1 MVRLLARLLAA
12 AIRQAL
18 WLFEWAKCSVT
29 QGRGAT
35 PALEV
40 PLAEVLQAA
49 APISQS
55 ERTRPNKTERAN
67 GEHTEIYKSEERTGE
82 SVTDFGRRRRATA
95 DSQADR
101 YERVEVNR
109 RCSNRRLARLLSRPL
124 PLLLLPRRR

>member
-55 ERTRPNKTERAN
+55 ERTRP
-67 GEHTEIYKSEERTGE
+67 SERTANTPKYTSPKNVQVKVSPTLDDGVE
-82 SVTDFGRRRRATA
+82 PRQTA
-95 DSQADR
+95 RQIGTN
-101 YERVEVNR
+101 V
-109 RCSNRRLARLLSRPL
+109 SR
-124 PLLLLPRRR
+124 